1 MKKILVA
8 LFMFCQFSFFVEA
21 LDYFEE
27 FEEAIETLDKLDE
40 VDEVED
46 FEEFEEAIET
56 LDKLDKLDEVEDFD
70 RTDEVEEFEEAI
82 ETLDKLDEVDRTD
95 ETIETLDKLDEVD
108 EVDRT
113 DETSKSKSFYE
124 IEYDNLF
131 FEMGI
136 LYNLYNK
143 DDVKAI
149 LGMGVETKYKNS
161 YIIFQNCIDL
171 VYLASTKN
179 NVDFTYIDFVW
190 TPTFFL
196 GNSIIKIGV
205 GTPLGIG
212 GYIYGG
218 NLSSFISIGARF
230 SIKLTIGY
238 ISLETYYQVIESN
251 EFGLTLKI
259 SMGRTDRYN
268 WIISLLLFRINL
280 GVAHGTKSKRI

>member
-27 FEEAIETLDKLDE
+27 VEEAIETLDKLDE
-40 VDEVED
+40 LDE
-46 FEEFEEAIET
+46 
-56 LDKLDKLDEVEDFD
+56 LDEVEALDYFE
-70 RTDEVEEFEEAI
+70 EVE
-82 ETLDKLDEVDRTD
+82 EVDRTD
-95 ETIETLDKLDEVD
+95 ETI
-108 EVDRT
+108 
-113 DETSKSKSFYE
+113 KSKSFYE
-124 IEYDNLF
+124 IEYDDLF

-143 DDVKAI
+143 DDVKSI

-171 VYLASTKN
+171 VYLVYNKN
-179 NVDFTYIDFVW
+179 NADFAYTDFVW

-212 GYIYGG
+212 GYIYGD

-230 SIKLTIGY
+230 SIKLTIGH
-238 ISLETYYQVIESN
+238 ISLEAYYQCLEKGALGSDYTIESN

-259 SMGRTDRYN
+259 SM
-268 WIISLLLFRINL
+268 
-280 GVAHGTKSKRI
+280 AHW

>member
-27 FEEAIETLDKLDE
+27 AEE
-40 VDEVED
+40 

-56 LDKLDKLDEVEDFD
+56 LDKLDKLDEV
-70 RTDEVEEFEEAI
+70 
-82 ETLDKLDEVDRTD
+82 DRTD
-95 ETIETLDKLDEVD
+95 ETI
-108 EVDRT
+108 
-113 DETSKSKSFYE
+113 KSKSFYE
-124 IEYDNLF
+124 IEYDDLF
-131 FEMGI
+131 FEMGF

-143 DDVKAI
+143 DDVKPI
-149 LGMGVETKYKNS
+149 LGMCVETKYKNS

-171 VYLASTKN
+171 VYSA
-179 NVDFTYIDFVW
+179 DFTYIGFVW

-212 GYIYGG
+212 GYVYGD
-218 NLSSFISIGARF
+218 NLSSFISLGARF

-238 ISLETYYQVIESN
+238 IISLEAYYQVLEKGALGSDYTIKSN

-259 SMGRTDRYN
+259 SMDALID
-268 WIISLLLFRINL
+268 IIE
-280 GVAHGTKSKRI
+280 

>member
-27 FEEAIETLDKLDE
+27 VEEVEEAIE
-40 VDEVED
+40 
-46 FEEFEEAIET
+46 
-56 LDKLDKLDEVEDFD
+56 
-70 RTDEVEEFEEAI
+70 
-82 ETLDKLDEVDRTD
+82 
-95 ETIETLDKLDEVD
+95 
-108 EVDRT
+108 
-113 DETSKSKSFYE
+113 SKSFYE
-124 IEYDNLF
+124 IEYGDLF

-143 DDVKAI
+143 DDVKPI

-171 VYLASTKN
+171 VCLASTKN
-179 NVDFTYIDFVW
+179 NVDFTYTDFVW

-212 GYIYGG
+212 GYIYGD

-238 ISLETYYQVIESN
+238 ISLEAYYQVLEKGALGSDYTIESN

-259 SMGRTDRYN
+259 SMD
-268 WIISLLLFRINL
+268 
-280 GVAHGTKSKRI
+280 AH

>member
-8 LFMFCQFSFFVEA
+8 LFMFCQFSFFIEA

-27 FEEAIETLDKLDE
+27 FEEAIETLDKFE
-40 VDEVED
+40 EVE
-46 FEEFEEAIET
+46 
-56 LDKLDKLDEVEDFD
+56 
-70 RTDEVEEFEEAI
+70 
-82 ETLDKLDEVDRTD
+82 EVDRTD
-95 ETIETLDKLDEVD
+95 ETIET
-108 EVDRT
+108 
-113 DETSKSKSFYE
+113 KSFYE
-124 IEYDNLF
+124 IEYDDLF

-143 DDVKAI
+143 DDVKPI
-149 LGMGVETKYKNS
+149 PGMGVETKYKNS
-161 YIIFQNCIDL
+161 YIFFQNCIDL
-171 VYLASTKN
+171 IYLVYTKN
-179 NVDFTYIDFVW
+179 NADFAYTDFVW

-212 GYIYGG
+212 GYIYGD

-238 ISLETYYQVIESN
+238 ISLEAYYQVLEKGALGSDYTIESN

-259 SMGRTDRYN
+259 SMDALID
-268 WIISLLLFRINL
+268 IIE
-280 GVAHGTKSKRI
+280 

>member
-21 LDYFEE
+21 LDKLDELDEVEEAIELDKLDELEEVEEAEEAIETLDKLDEVEEFEE

-40 VDEVED
+40 VEEVE
-46 FEEFEEAIET
+46 
-56 LDKLDKLDEVEDFD
+56 
-70 RTDEVEEFEEAI
+70 
-82 ETLDKLDEVDRTD
+82 EVDRTD
-95 ETIETLDKLDEVD
+95 ETI
-108 EVDRT
+108 
-113 DETSKSKSFYE
+113 KSKSFYE
-124 IEYDNLF
+124 IEYDDLF

-143 DDVKAI
+143 DDVKPI

-171 VYLASTKN
+171 VCLASTKN
-179 NVDFTYIDFVW
+179 NADLIYIDFVW

-212 GYIYGG
+212 GYIYGD
-218 NLSSFISIGARF
+218 NLSSFISLGGRF

-238 ISLETYYQVIESN
+238 ISLEAYYQLLQKGAFGSDYIIKSS

-259 SMGRTDRYN
+259 SMD
-268 WIISLLLFRINL
+268 
-280 GVAHGTKSKRI
+280 AH

>member
-27 FEEAIETLDKLDE
+27 FEESIETLDELDE
-40 VDEVED
+40 VETLDY
-46 FEEFEEAIET
+46 FEEFEEFEESIET
-56 LDKLDKLDEVEDFD
+56 LDYF
-70 RTDEVEEFEEAI
+70 EEFEEFEESI
-82 ETLDKLDEVDRTD
+82 ETLDELDE
-95 ETIETLDKLDEVD
+95 LDEVD
-108 EVDRT
+108 EVDEVETLDRT
-113 DETSKSKSFYE
+113 DETIKSKSFYE
-124 IEYDNLF
+124 IEYDDLF

-143 DDVKAI
+143 DDVKPI

-171 VYLASTKN
+171 VYLVYTKN
-179 NVDFTYIDFVW
+179 NADFVYTDFIW

-212 GYIYGG
+212 GYIYVD

-230 SIKLTIGY
+230 SIKLTIGH
-238 ISLETYYQVIESN
+238 ISLEAYYQVLEKGALGSDYTIKHN

-259 SMGRTDRYN
+259 SMD
-268 WIISLLLFRINL
+268 
-280 GVAHGTKSKRI
+280 AH

>member
-1 MKKILVA
+1 MKRILVA

-21 LDYFEE
+21 LDKFEE
-27 FEEAIETLDKLDE
+27 FEEP
-40 VDEVED
+40 
-46 FEEFEEAIET
+46 
-56 LDKLDKLDEVEDFD
+56 
-70 RTDEVEEFEEAI
+70 
-82 ETLDKLDEVDRTD
+82 
-95 ETIETLDKLDEVD
+95 IETLDKLDEVD

-113 DETSKSKSFYE
+113 DETIKSKSFYE
-124 IEYDNLF
+124 IEYGDLF

-143 DDVKAI
+143 DDVKPI
-149 LGMGVETKYKNS
+149 LGMGGETKYKNS

-179 NVDFTYIDFVW
+179 NADFTYADFVW

-212 GYIYGG
+212 GYIYGD

-230 SIKLTIGY
+230 SIKLTIGC
-238 ISLETYYQVIESN
+238 ISLEAYYQVLEKWALGSDYTIESN

-259 SMGRTDRYN
+259 SMGALID
-268 WIISLLLFRINL
+268 IIE
-280 GVAHGTKSKRI
+280 

>member
-8 LFMFCQFSFFVEA
+8 LFMFCQFSFFIEA

-27 FEEAIETLDKLDE
+27 FEEAIETLDE
-40 VDEVED
+40 
-46 FEEFEEAIET
+46 FEEFEE
-56 LDKLDKLDEVEDFD
+56 VEEF
-70 RTDEVEEFEEAI
+70 EEFEEFEEAI
-82 ETLDKLDEVDRTD
+82 ETLDKLDEVEEFEEFEEVEEVDKLD
-95 ETIETLDKLDEVD
+95 ETIET
-108 EVDRT
+108 
-113 DETSKSKSFYE
+113 KSFYE
-124 IEYDNLF
+124 IEYDDLF

-143 DDVKAI
+143 DDVKPI

-161 YIIFQNCIDL
+161 YIFFQNCIDL
-171 VYLASTKN
+171 IYLVYTKN
-179 NVDFTYIDFVW
+179 NADFAYTDFVW

-212 GYIYGG
+212 GYIYGD
-218 NLSSFISIGARF
+218 NLSSFISIISIGARF

-238 ISLETYYQVIESN
+238 ISLEAYYQVLEKGALGSDYTIESN

-259 SMGRTDRYN
+259 SMD
-268 WIISLLLFRINL
+268 
-280 GVAHGTKSKRI
+280 AH

>member
-8 LFMFCQFSFFVEA
+8 LFMFCQFSFLVEA

-27 FEEAIETLDKLDE
+27 FEES
-40 VDEVED
+40 
-46 FEEFEEAIET
+46 IET
-56 LDKLDKLDEVEDFD
+56 LDKLDKLDEVETLDEVEVLD
-70 RTDEVEEFEEAI
+70 ELDEVEE
-82 ETLDKLDEVDRTD
+82 LDRTD
-95 ETIETLDKLDEVD
+95 ETI
-108 EVDRT
+108 
-113 DETSKSKSFYE
+113 KSKSFYE
-124 IEYDNLF
+124 IEYDDLF

-143 DDVKAI
+143 DDTKPM

-179 NVDFTYIDFVW
+179 NADFVYTDFVW

-212 GYIYGG
+212 VYIYGD

-230 SIKLTIGY
+230 SIKLTILH
-238 ISLETYYQVIESN
+238 ISLEAYYQNLEKGALGSDYTIESN

-259 SMGRTDRYN
+259 SMD
-268 WIISLLLFRINL
+268 
-280 GVAHGTKSKRI
+280 AHW

>member
-40 VDEVED
+40 VEE

-56 LDKLDKLDEVEDFD
+56 LDEFE
-70 RTDEVEEFEEAI
+70 EVEEFEEF
-82 ETLDKLDEVDRTD
+82 EEVEEVDKLD
-95 ETIETLDKLDEVD
+95 ETIET
-108 EVDRT
+108 
-113 DETSKSKSFYE
+113 KSFYE
-124 IEYDNLF
+124 IEYDDLF

-143 DDVKAI
+143 DDVKPI

-161 YIIFQNCIDL
+161 YIFFQNCIDL
-171 VYLASTKN
+171 IYLVYTKN
-179 NVDFTYIDFVW
+179 NADFAYTDFVW

-212 GYIYGG
+212 GYIYGD
-218 NLSSFISIGARF
+218 NLSSFISIISIGARF

-238 ISLETYYQVIESN
+238 ISLEAYYQVLEKGALGSDYTIESN

-259 SMGRTDRYN
+259 SMD
-268 WIISLLLFRINL
+268 
-280 GVAHGTKSKRI
+280 AH

>member
-8 LFMFCQFSFFVEA
+8 LFMFCQFSFFIEA

-27 FEEAIETLDKLDE
+27 FEEAIETLDE
-40 VDEVED
+40 
-46 FEEFEEAIET
+46 FEEFEE
-56 LDKLDKLDEVEDFD
+56 VEEF
-70 RTDEVEEFEEAI
+70 EEFEEFEEAI
-82 ETLDKLDEVDRTD
+82 ETLDKLDEVEEVEEFEEVEEVDKLD
-95 ETIETLDKLDEVD
+95 ETIET
-108 EVDRT
+108 
-113 DETSKSKSFYE
+113 KSFYE
-124 IEYDNLF
+124 IEYDDLF

-143 DDVKAI
+143 DDVKPI

-161 YIIFQNCIDL
+161 YIFFQNCIDL
-171 VYLASTKN
+171 IYLVYTKN
-179 NVDFTYIDFVW
+179 NADFAYTDFVW

-212 GYIYGG
+212 GYIYGD
-218 NLSSFISIGARF
+218 NLSSFISIISIGARF

-238 ISLETYYQVIESN
+238 ISLEAYYQVLEKGALGSDYTIESN

-259 SMGRTDRYN
+259 SMD
-268 WIISLLLFRINL
+268 
-280 GVAHGTKSKRI
+280 AHW

>member
-8 LFMFCQFSFFVEA
+8 LFMFCQFSFFIEA

-40 VDEVED
+40 VEE

-56 LDKLDKLDEVEDFD
+56 LDKLD
-70 RTDEVEEFEEAI
+70 
-82 ETLDKLDEVDRTD
+82 
-95 ETIETLDKLDEVD
+95 ETIET
-108 EVDRT
+108 
-113 DETSKSKSFYE
+113 KSFYE
-124 IEYDNLF
+124 IEYDDLF

-143 DDVKAI
+143 DDVKPI

-161 YIIFQNCIDL
+161 YIFFQNCIDL
-171 VYLASTKN
+171 VYLVYTKN
-179 NVDFTYIDFVW
+179 NADFAYTDFVW

-212 GYIYGG
+212 GYIYGD
-218 NLSSFISIGARF
+218 NLSSFISIISIGARF

-238 ISLETYYQVIESN
+238 ISLEAYYQVLEKGALGSDYTIESN

-259 SMGRTDRYN
+259 SMD
-268 WIISLLLFRINL
+268 
-280 GVAHGTKSKRI
+280 AHW

>member
-40 VDEVED
+40 V
-46 FEEFEEAIET
+46 EEFEE
-56 LDKLDKLDEVEDFD
+56 VE
-70 RTDEVEEFEEAI
+70 
-82 ETLDKLDEVDRTD
+82 EVDRTD
-95 ETIETLDKLDEVD
+95 ETI
-108 EVDRT
+108 
-113 DETSKSKSFYE
+113 KSKSFYE
-124 IEYDNLF
+124 IEYDDLF

-143 DDVKAI
+143 DDVKPI
-149 LGMGVETKYKNS
+149 LGIGGETKYKNS

-171 VYLASTKN
+171 VYLVCTKN
-179 NVDFTYIDFVW
+179 NADFTYTDFVW

-212 GYIYGG
+212 GYIYGD
-218 NLSSFISIGARF
+218 NLSSFISVGARF

-238 ISLETYYQVIESN
+238 ISLEAYYQVLEKGALGSDYTIESN

-259 SMGRTDRYN
+259 SMDALID
-268 WIISLLLFRINL
+268 IIE
-280 GVAHGTKSKRI
+280 